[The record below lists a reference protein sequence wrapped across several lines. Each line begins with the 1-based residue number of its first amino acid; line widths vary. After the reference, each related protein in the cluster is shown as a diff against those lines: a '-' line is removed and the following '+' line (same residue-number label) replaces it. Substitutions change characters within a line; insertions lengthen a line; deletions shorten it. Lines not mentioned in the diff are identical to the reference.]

1 MEGSELFRNAE
12 QWLTDNPGKNLA
24 DYRKE
29 TNYSGPALK
38 TRHRKG
44 EPVRVSYKGKSSESQ
59 TRRVTAETP
68 KTSEEAAAVRRVK
81 RQARQQTGS
90 TLHQHA
96 SGGRP
101 SIAEHDVR
109 LASGGTNE
117 FMSISDPDFKSFK
130 DTLEQK
136 TARMFGDQY
145 VVDIDEV
152 SGYPR
157 VVESKYHNKFQ
168 PVSRQPGVTIEP
180 GMNID
185 RSLLELQKRA
195 GMRAAVSGSAAD
207 ILRMTGKRAF
217 SFIPFVGVG
226 FDAENLATKTARAAK
241 TKDPLDTVQAGLAGA
256 AMEQRAVG
264 LGAGIADTV
273 MDVMRTPSKPVTDED
288 LDFSTM

>member
-24 DYRKE
+24 DYRKD

-59 TRRVTAETP
+59 TRRAAAEKP
-68 KTSEEAAAVRRVK
+68 KTSEEAAAVRRVR
-81 RQARQQTGS
+81 RQARQQTAS

-96 SGGRP
+96 SDGRP

-168 PVSRQPGVTIEP
+168 PVSKQPGVTIEP

-185 RSLLELQKRA
+185 RSLMGLQRRMS
-195 GMRAAVSGSAAD
+195 MRAAVSGNAAQ
-207 ILRMTGKRAF
+207 ILRSGMRAVIPNTMEFIPMIDEMTGGHIDKTLQHGVNVLRSA
-217 SFIPFVGVG
+217 VGVPP
-226 FDAENLATKTARAAK
+226 NPIRNNY
-241 TKDPLDTVQAGLAGA
+241 
-256 AMEQRAVG
+256 
-264 LGAGIADTV
+264 
-273 MDVMRTPSKPVTDED
+273 
-288 LDFSTM
+288 

>member
-12 QWLTDNPGKNLA
+12 QWLTNNPGKNLA

-59 TRRVTAETP
+59 TRRVAAETP

-81 RQARQQTGS
+81 RQARQQTAS

-168 PVSRQPGVTIEP
+168 PVSRQPGITIEP

-185 RSLLELQKRA
+185 KSLMGLQRRM
-195 GMRAAVSGSAAD
+195 GMRAAVSGNAAQ
-207 ILRMTGKRAF
+207 ILRSGMRAVIPDTMEFIPMIDEMTGGHIDRTLQHGVNVLRSA
-217 SFIPFVGVG
+217 VGVPP
-226 FDAENLATKTARAAK
+226 NPIRNNY
-241 TKDPLDTVQAGLAGA
+241 
-256 AMEQRAVG
+256 
-264 LGAGIADTV
+264 
-273 MDVMRTPSKPVTDED
+273 
-288 LDFSTM
+288 

>member
-12 QWLTDNPGKNLA
+12 QWLTDNPGKNLG

-59 TRRVTAETP
+59 TRRVAAETP

-81 RQARQQTGS
+81 RQARQQTVS

-109 LASGGTNE
+109 LASGGTND

-168 PVSRQPGVTIEP
+168 PVSRQPGITIEP

-185 RSLLELQKRA
+185 RSLMGLQKRA
-195 GMRAAVSGSAAD
+195 AMRAAVSGNAAQILRSGMSAIIPDTLEYIPMIDEMTGGHLENALGRGMDAMKNMVRSAASAA
-207 ILRMTGKRAF
+207 T
-217 SFIPFVGVG
+217 
-226 FDAENLATKTARAAK
+226 DAYAS
-241 TKDPLDTVQAGLAGA
+241 
-256 AMEQRAVG
+256 
-264 LGAGIADTV
+264 
-273 MDVMRTPSKPVTDED
+273 SKP
-288 LDFSTM
+288 LGYNLNLQ